1 VQCGRAATTELRL
14 LGGFELRVGGQAVA
28 LPTQAQRVLGCLAVV
43 APSQRR
49 ESLAGRLWAES
60 SQERAQANLRNALWR
75 VRQAD
80 RCVVHATRDVVR
92 LDDDVEVDLTLS
104 QRCARELIDRGPDGP
119 PTVRAPLRL
128 LELDLLP
135 AWDED
140 WIVLERERVRQ
151 LRIHALEAL
160 SRSLAGQG
168 CFAHAVEAA
177 LAAVS
182 ADPLRESANA
192 ALIEAH
198 LAEGNHS
205 EAARQLAA
213 YRTVLDDELGLA
225 PSPRIEALVAGRVHQ
240 SVDAPGTRAK
250 TAR

>member
-1 VQCGRAATTELRL
+1 MTELRL
-14 LGGFELRVGGQAVA
+14 LGGFELRVAGRAVA

-49 ESLAGRLWAES
+49 EALAGRLWAES
-60 SQERAQANLRNALWR
+60 RQERAQANLRNALWR
-75 VRQAD
+75 VRQAG
-80 RCVVHATRDVVR
+80 RGLVHATRDVVQ
-92 LDDDVEVDLTLS
+92 LHDELEVDLTLC
-104 QRCARELIDRGPDGP
+104 QRCARDLIDRGADGP
-119 PTVRAPLRL
+119 PVARTPLRL

-160 SRSLAGQG
+160 SRSLVNQG
-168 CFAHAVEAA
+168 RVAQAIEAA

-198 LAEGNHS
+198 LAEGNRS

-213 YRTVLDDELGLA
+213 YRTVLGDELALA
-225 PSPRIEALVAGRVHQ
+225 PSSRIEALVAGGTHLG
-240 SVDAPGTRAK
+240 VDAPGTREQ

>member
-1 VQCGRAATTELRL
+1 MTELRV
-14 LGGFELRVGGQAVA
+14 LGGFELRVAGRAVA

-49 ESLAGRLWAES
+49 EALAGRLWADS
-60 SQERAQANLRNALWR
+60 RQERAQANLRNALWR
-75 VRQAD
+75 VRQAGSG
-80 RCVVHATRDVVR
+80 VVHATRDVVS
-92 LDDDVEVDLTLS
+92 LHDAVEVDLTLC
-104 QRCARELIDRGPDGP
+104 QRCARDLIDRGADGP
-119 PTVRAPLRL
+119 PMTRTPLPL

-160 SRSLAGQG
+160 SRSLARSG

-177 LAAVS
+177 LAAVG

-192 ALIEAH
+192 VLIEAH
-198 LAEGNHS
+198 LAEGNRS
-205 EAARQLAA
+205 EAARQLAS
-213 YRTVLDDELGLA
+213 YRAVLADELGLA
-225 PSPRIEALVAGRVHQ
+225 PSPRMEALVADGICLGRREAGPRMQTV
-240 SVDAPGTRAK
+240 R
-250 TAR
+250 

>member
-1 VQCGRAATTELRL
+1 
-14 LGGFELRVGGQAVA
+14 
-28 LPTQAQRVLGCLAVV
+28 
-43 APSQRR
+43 
-49 ESLAGRLWAES
+49 
-60 SQERAQANLRNALWR
+60 
-75 VRQAD
+75 
-80 RCVVHATRDVVR
+80 VHATRDVVQ
-92 LDDDVEVDLTLS
+92 LHDEVEVDLTRC
-104 QRCARELIDRGPDGP
+104 QRCARDLIDRGADGAP
-119 PTVRAPLRL
+119 VARTPLRL

-160 SRSLAGQG
+160 SRSLVNQG
-168 CFAHAVEAA
+168 RFAQAVEAA

-198 LAEGNHS
+198 LAEGNRS

-213 YRTVLDDELGLA
+213 YRTVLDDELALA
-225 PSPRIEALVAGRVHQ
+225 PSSRIEALVAGGTHL
-240 SVDAPGTRAK
+240 SVDAPGTRAQ

>member
-1 VQCGRAATTELRL
+1 MTELRL
-14 LGGFELRVGGQAVA
+14 LGGFELRVAGQAVA

-49 ESLAGRLWAES
+49 DALAGRLWAES
-60 SQERAQANLRNALWR
+60 LQERAQANLRNALWR
-75 VRQAD
+75 VRQAGTGL
-80 RCVVHATRDVVR
+80 VHATRDVVQ
-92 LDDDVEVDLTLS
+92 LHDEVEVDLTLC
-104 QRCARELIDRGPDGP
+104 QRCARDLIDGGADGP
-119 PTVRAPLRL
+119 PVARVPLRL

-160 SRSLAGQG
+160 SRSLVNQG
-168 CFAHAVEAA
+168 RFAQAVEAA

-198 LAEGNHS
+198 LAEGNRS
-205 EAARQLAA
+205 EAVRQLAA
-213 YRTVLDDELGLA
+213 YRTVLDDELALA
-225 PSPRIEALVAGRVHQ
+225 PSSRIEALVAGGTHL
-240 SVDAPGTRAK
+240 SVDAPGTRAQ

>member
-1 VQCGRAATTELRL
+1 MTELRV
-14 LGGFELRVGGQAVA
+14 LGGFELRVAGRAVA

-49 ESLAGRLWAES
+49 EALAGRLWADS
-60 SQERAQANLRNALWR
+60 RQERAQANLRNALWR
-75 VRQAD
+75 VRQAGSG
-80 RCVVHATRDVVR
+80 VVHATRDVVS
-92 LDDDVEVDLTLS
+92 LHDAVEVDLTLC
-104 QRCARELIDRGPDGP
+104 QRCARDLIDRGADGP
-119 PTVRAPLRL
+119 PMTRTPLPL

-160 SRSLAGQG
+160 SRSLVGQG
-168 CFAHAVEAA
+168 RFAVAVEAA

-198 LAEGNHS
+198 LAEGNRS

-213 YRTVLDDELGLA
+213 YRTLLGDELALT
-225 PSPRIEALVAGRVHQ
+225 PSSRIEELVAGGTHPG
-240 SVDAPGTRAK
+240 VDAPGTRAK